1 MLLASR
7 LLPGL
12 ALAAAVTL
20 IASVATAAPISLVS
34 GPGAAAVL
42 DAPNEFRAGILGFD
56 NDNVAEP
63 LSSVGHVSFPGEG
76 SQDNPSAIG
85 LVEMEDRVFQEPLVV
100 SEPASLV
107 LTGLGL
113 AGLAALGGRRWQ
125 RHSRRR
131 RRPR

>member
-12 ALAAAVTL
+12 ALASAVTL
-20 IASVATAAPISLVS
+20 NASVATAAPITIVRA
-34 GPGAAAVL
+34 PGAAPVL
-42 DAPNEFRAGILGFD
+42 DARNEFRAGILGVA
-56 NDNVAEP
+56 NDDVAEP
-63 LSSVGHVSFPGEG
+63 LGSVGHVSFPGEG
-76 SQDNPSAIG
+76 RQDHPSAIG

-113 AGLAALGGRRWQ
+113 AGLAVLGGRRWQ

-131 RRPR
+131 HRPR